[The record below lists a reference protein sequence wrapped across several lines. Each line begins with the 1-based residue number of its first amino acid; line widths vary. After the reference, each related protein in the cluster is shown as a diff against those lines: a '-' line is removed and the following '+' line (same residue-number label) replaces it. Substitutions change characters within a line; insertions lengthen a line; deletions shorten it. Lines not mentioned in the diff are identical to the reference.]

1 MKNKILLLLLS
12 LFLVGCSNVEG
23 NTEMDFFYFD
33 SPLSIK
39 LYENTDIGILKT
51 EIDSILKSYE
61 VQFSPSNPDS
71 VLTKLNSKRTLEVSN
86 EFIELTNISIEYC
99 NITNNRFDI
108 SSGNLIKLWSINNE
122 NNLPSQEQID
132 KATLTSDCNGISING
147 NTITLSDGISLDYGS
162 VVKGYVADV
171 VKEYLISQGID
182 SAIINFGGNI
192 QTIGTKDNNQ
202 PFKIAVMKPTI
213 DNITNE
219 NIATI
224 EVKDKS
230 VVTSGIN
237 QRFFTDEDG
246 NVYHHILDAETGK
259 PVDNNIASV
268 TIVTSDSAQADILS
282 TVLFIMGV
290 DYGLNLANT
299 TDDLDVIFVTRDKK
313 IFTSDNLEGLSII
326 DSEYTLEK

>member
-1 MKNKILLLLLS
+1 
-12 LFLVGCSNVEG
+12 
-23 NTEMDFFYFD
+23 
-33 SPLSIK
+33 
-39 LYENTDIGILKT
+39 
-51 EIDSILKSYE
+51 
-61 VQFSPSNPDS
+61 
-71 VLTKLNSKRTLEVSN
+71 
-86 EFIELTNISIEYC
+86 
-99 NITNNRFDI
+99 
-108 SSGNLIKLWSINNE
+108 
-122 NNLPSQEQID
+122 
-132 KATLTSDCNGISING
+132 
-147 NTITLSDGISLDYGS
+147 
-162 VVKGYVADV
+162 
-171 VKEYLISQGID
+171 
-182 SAIINFGGNI
+182 
-192 QTIGTKDNNQ
+192 
-202 PFKIAVMKPTI
+202 MKPTI

-326 DSEYTLEK
+326 DSEYWRLKYEVQQDV